1 MEIAIIIVIFIT
13 AVSLLLTG
21 VFLLGYLIKRRKA
34 RLKNAAISFATGAL
48 SLFLLIVAEEMFFS
62 YNSKNKKEVLVASRE
77 APIGGI
83 LLKLYEDNTYE
94 IGVLREVKS
103 AGTYVLKSD
112 TLFIAATDNPKQNS
126 YITQTAFLIKEGY
139 LEQIGNTG
147 IGFLEIHVNK
157 LK

>member
-1 MEIAIIIVIFIT
+1 M
-13 AVSLLLTG
+13 AVSLILT
-21 VFLLGYLIKRRKA
+21 VIYLLGYLIKRRKA
-34 RLKNAAISFATGAL
+34 RLRNAAISFASAAL
-48 SLFLLIVAEEMFFS
+48 SLSLLIVAEELIFS
-62 YNSKNKKEVLVASRE
+62 YNFKKKEEVLVASRE

-83 LLKLYEDNTYE
+83 LLKLYEDSTFE

-112 TLFIAATDNPKQNS
+112 TLFIIGTDNPKQNG
-126 YITQTAFLIKEGY
+126 YTTQTSFIIKEGY
-139 LEQIGNTG
+139 LEEIEDTG